1 MVCLICFN
9 LLGNSLICVKGV
21 VEQES
26 MKNLMFGTYFD
37 QDSDE
42 DKRYEEVVNAE
53 AFKNLSQNCLDEY
66 NATHKTKMDII
77 LFDYAL
83 EHLSK
88 ICRVLSMQCGSALL
102 VPQPSFE

>member
-1 MVCLICFN
+1 
-9 LLGNSLICVKGV
+9 
-21 VEQES
+21 
-26 MKNLMFGTYFD
+26 MKTLMFGTYFD

-53 AFKNLSQNCLDEY
+53 AFKTLSQNCLDEY

-88 ICRVLSMQCGSALL
+88 ICRVMSMQCGSALL
-102 VPQPSFE
+102 VSHLPFSFQNIQKNMNFRLESVDQEDSL

>member
-1 MVCLICFN
+1 
-9 LLGNSLICVKGV
+9 
-21 VEQES
+21 
-26 MKNLMFGTYFD
+26 MFGTYFD

-102 VPQPSFE
+102 VSHPLLIPISKVILKKIHFRLGSVDQEDSL